1 MADTGRT
8 ETARP
13 QQDPTGASS
22 SGTVYV
28 TLGPDQESAADVA
41 RAAEAAG
48 FDGVSWGEHLFF
60 HGATPNAFV
69 SLAAAAGATS
79 RIRLLT
85 SVVILPLYPAAL
97 AAKLAATL
105 DRVSHGRLDL
115 GVGVGGEYPAEFA
128 AAGVDV
134 RTRGR
139 RTDEALE
146 LLGRLFTGD
155 PVDFDGEFTRVPGEA
170 LQPPPTQRPGPP
182 VWLGG
187 RKEAAMRRAGRFAD
201 VWFPYMYS
209 PEQLASS
216 LTRVRGEAERAG
228 RDPASVRGAV
238 FCWGGV
244 DPDRA
249 RSRREVVDTV
259 SGIYRQDFD
268 RLADRYLLHG
278 TPDDVAARLA
288 EYREAGAETIV
299 FSPVGDGPRSDEIV
313 EFFGAEVL

>member
-1 MADTGRT
+1 MR
-8 ETARP
+8 
-13 QQDPTGASS
+13 
-22 SGTVYV
+22 VYV
-28 TLGPDQESAADVA
+28 TLGPDQESASSVA
-41 RAAEAAG
+41 AAAEDAG

-60 HGATPNAFV
+60 HGATPNSFV
-69 SLAAAAGATS
+69 TLAAAAGAT
-79 RIRLLT
+79 RRVRLLT

-105 DRVSHGRLDL
+105 DRVSQGRLDL
-115 GVGVGGEYPAEFA
+115 GVGVGGEFPAEFE

-134 RTRGR
+134 HTRGR
-139 RTDEALE
+139 RTDEHLE
-146 LLGRLFTGD
+146 VMRRLFAGD
-155 PVDFDGEFTRVPGEA
+155 PVDFTGQFTRIPGQR
-170 LQPPPTQRPGPP
+170 LQPPPVQRPGPP

-187 RKEAAMRRAGRFAD
+187 RWPAAMRRAGRFAD

-209 PEQLASS
+209 PEQLADS
-216 LTRVRGEAERAG
+216 LAQVRTEAARAG

-244 DPDRA
+244 DEDAA

-259 SGIYRQDFD
+259 STIYQQDFD

-278 TPDDVAARLA
+278 EPDDVAARIG

-299 FSPVGDGPRSDEIV
+299 FSPVGDGARRDEIV
-313 EFFGAEVL
+313 ELFGRAVLPRVR

>member
-1 MADTGRT
+1 MD
-8 ETARP
+8 
-13 QQDPTGASS
+13 
-22 SGTVYV
+22 VYV
-28 TLGPDQESAADVA
+28 TLGPDQESASSVA
-41 RAAEAAG
+41 AAAEDAG

-69 SLAAAAGATS
+69 ALAAAAGATA

-105 DRVSHGRLDL
+105 DRVSNGRLDL
-115 GVGVGGEYPAEFA
+115 GVGVGGEYPAEFE

-139 RTDEALE
+139 RSDEALE
-146 LLGRLFTGD
+146 VLRRLFAGT
-155 PVDFDGEFTRVPGEA
+155 PVYFDGDFTRIRGEA
-170 LQPPPTQRPGPP
+170 LQPPPVQRPGPP

-187 RKEAAMRRAGRFAD
+187 RRPAAMRRAGRFAD

-209 PEQLASS
+209 PEQLAES
-216 LTRVRGEAERAG
+216 LAQVRAEAERAG
-228 RDPASVRGAV
+228 RDPAAVRGAV

-244 DPDRA
+244 DDADGA

-259 SGIYRQDFD
+259 SGVYQQDFD

-278 TPDDVAARLA
+278 TPDDVAARIR
-288 EYREAGAETIV
+288 EYRDAGAETLV
-299 FSPVGDGPRSDEIV
+299 FSPVGDGRRRDEIV
-313 EFFGAEVL
+313 ATFGDGVLPRVR

>member
-1 MADTGRT
+1 RLGRRQAQDRGRRPARPRHRARTVVRPVGGLGAGSRGRRRLCRPRAAPVLMADTGRT

-105 DRVSHGRLDL
+105 D
-115 GVGVGGEYPAEFA
+115 
-128 AAGVDV
+128 
-134 RTRGR
+134 
-139 RTDEALE
+139 
-146 LLGRLFTGD
+146 
-155 PVDFDGEFTRVPGEA
+155 
-170 LQPPPTQRPGPP
+170 
-182 VWLGG
+182 
-187 RKEAAMRRAGRFAD
+187 
-201 VWFPYMYS
+201 
-209 PEQLASS
+209 
-216 LTRVRGEAERAG
+216 
-228 RDPASVRGAV
+228 
-238 FCWGGV
+238 
-244 DPDRA
+244 
-249 RSRREVVDTV
+249 
-259 SGIYRQDFD
+259 
-268 RLADRYLLHG
+268 
-278 TPDDVAARLA
+278 
-288 EYREAGAETIV
+288 
-299 FSPVGDGPRSDEIV
+299 
-313 EFFGAEVL
+313 